1 MADKKWLLGPGPLEP
16 MPLGMNCKPWY
27 RDKLPSKCFA
37 KHKKALLKFP
47 TSLDGRRWVF
57 VKEGL
62 ADFRK
67 GCPPCEDVIPGG
79 PEEGFVPVIAHR
91 VPQLGPKKGQ
101 RKLPKTANLSST
113 LSPAQPARKAFVE
126 DIEAHLTEHP
136 LALYPNLE
144 EDLPADLLLK
154 VLEVLDPDRKLK
166 DTWAYCEGP
175 RKRTKPSTKLRKK
188 RPAKVYVEP
197 IERAPKSYPSS
208 LHYKDRKPS
217 SFLEFL
223 EKIADSHPASLHH
236 EGKKSS
242 IDPEPLEQAPESKPA
257 SLHHKRKK
265 AHIYLE
271 FFKKAPESHPVSLH
285 QEDKSNIHP
294 ELLEKA
300 PESHP
305 ASLHHEDKSNIHP
318 ELLEKAPESH
328 PASLHHEGRKS
339 SICPEPLEKAP
350 ESHPASLHHERR
362 KSSINPELLEKA
374 PESHP
379 ASLHHERRKSSIY
392 PEPLEKAPESHPASL
407 HHERRKSSIYPEPLE
422 KAPESH
428 PASLHH
434 ERRKSSIY
442 QEPLEKAPE
451 SHPASFHHE
460 GRKSSIHLEP
470 LEKPPE
476 SRRSS
481 FHHEDKKSSIHLEPL
496 EKPPESRRSSF
507 HHEDKK
513 SSIHLEPL
521 EKPPESRRSS
531 FHHEDKKSSI
541 HLEPLE
547 KPPESR
553 RSSFHHEDKKSG
565 IYPEPLEKPPESHPA
580 SLHHEDSN
588 SSIYSEPPEK
598 APESHRSSLHRKD
611 RKSSRKDSLTDPRTS
626 RKIPKGIR
634 QFCKW
639 VATFGD
645 LGIDEEFIMKKCEVK
660 CECPPTY
667 GTGCIKKVTKV
678 PSEVKH
684 CIGLNEM
691 EERKF
696 SIEERNW
703 ERKLQ
708 KPENPYKPNWV
719 KMRYGAWY
727 LKPKLWKKL
736 INDEPLTD
744 PKGLLGTQGGCFGR
758 RLPEQDILEDLYG
771 TIAFKDYILSKGYEM
786 PDILER
792 LFIRKGWTY
801 DSVKTPIQRVIKMTL
816 NKEEDTC
823 EDG

>member
-27 RDKLPSKCFA
+27 KDKLPSKCFA

-67 GCPPCEDVIPGG
+67 GCPPCEDVLTSG
-79 PEEGFVPVIAHR
+79 PEEGSVPVIAHR

-101 RKLPKTANLSST
+101 RKLPKKANLSST

-126 DIEAHLTEHP
+126 DIEAHLTKHP

-166 DTWAYCEGP
+166 DTWAYCEGS
-175 RKRTKPSTKLRKK
+175 RKRTKSSTKLRKK

-197 IERAPKSYPSS
+197 IERAPKSYPSN
-208 LHYKDRKPS
+208 LHYKERKSS

-223 EKIADSHPASLHH
+223 EKIAESDPDILHH
-236 EGKKSS
+236 EGEKSS
-242 IDPEPLEQAPESKPA
+242 IYPEPLEQAPESQPA
-257 SLHHKRKK
+257 SLHH
-265 AHIYLE
+265 
-271 FFKKAPESHPVSLH
+271 
-285 QEDKSNIHP
+285 EDKPNIHP
-294 ELLEKA
+294 ELLEQA
-300 PESHP
+300 PESQP
-305 ASLHHEDKSNIHP
+305 ASMHHEDKSNIHP
-318 ELLEKAPESH
+318 ELLEKAPESQ
-328 PASLHHEGRKS
+328 PASLHHKRKKARIYLEFFKKAPESHPVSLHHEDKSNVHPELLEKAPESQPASLHHEDKSNIHPEPLEKPPESRRSSFHHEGRKS
-339 SICPEPLEKAP
+339 SIHLEPLEKPPESRRSSFHHEGRKSSIHLEPLEKAP

-362 KSSINPELLEKA
+362 KSS
-374 PESHP
+374 S
-379 ASLHHERRKSSIY
+379 
-392 PEPLEKAPESHPASL
+392 
-407 HHERRKSSIYPEPLE
+407 YPEPLE

-442 QEPLEKAPE
+442 QELLEKAPE

-481 FHHEDKKSSIHLEPL
+481 FHYEGRKSSIHLEPL
-496 EKPPESRRSSF
+496 EKPPESRRSSL

-513 SSIHLEPL
+513 SSIHSEPL
-521 EKPPESRRSS
+521 EKPPESHRSS
-531 FHHEDKKSSI
+531 FHDEEKKSS
-541 HLEPLE
+541 
-547 KPPESR
+547 
-553 RSSFHHEDKKSG
+553 

-588 SSIYSEPPEK
+588 SSIYQEPLEK

-611 RKSSRKDSLTDPRTS
+611 RKSRRKDSLTDPRTS

-634 QFCKW
+634 EFCKW

-645 LGIDEEFIMKKCEVK
+645 SGIDEEFIMKKCEVE

-667 GTGCIKKVTKV
+667 DTGCIKKVTKV
-678 PSEVKH
+678 PSEVKY
-684 CIGLNEM
+684 CIGLTEM

-736 INDEPLTD
+736 INDEPLMD
-744 PKGLLGTQGGCFGR
+744 PKGLLGAQSGCFGR
-758 RLPEQDILEDLYG
+758 RLPEKDILEDLYG
-771 TIAFKDYILSKGYEM
+771 TIAFKDFILSKGYEM

-801 DSVKTPIQRVIKMTL
+801 DSVKTPIERVIKMTS